1 MRLQVVVVG
10 VKKAWRCP
18 KKMSLPAVRRLNHA
32 SEPTC
37 HVIHGASSTTR
48 PPFLSTVVAKVE
60 KLVYGRF
67 VQAPV
72 GKFHESHYAPHIIPY
87 HT

>member
-1 MRLQVVVVG
+1 MKCARKEVV
-10 VKKAWRCP
+10 
-18 KKMSLPAVRRLNHA
+18 PAVRRLNHA
-32 SEPTC
+32 SEPAC
-37 HVIHGASSTTR
+37 HVRSHGASGTTL
-48 PPFLSTVVAKVE
+48 PPFLSIVVAKVE